1 VSLNRGI
8 PFEFQGNQSRVYSII
23 GSCAEL
29 CACLFLGLQML
40 FAPPEAD
47 CQAGTPGTE
56 FSVHIRPEDFIIPIC
71 HEGMNRS
78 QVLYLVLHGLKRGY
92 TLPGQERVCV
102 PHGAESGFDPHAVSA
117 VMQLL
122 FVPSLQKRSHRP
134 LLSVVHATRTH
145 THAHF
150 RSLHSIG
157 YVFCVPGLR
166 ACILVVVQAYADINE
181 ENVIAYIH
189 GKCWPRGSGGDWVS
203 TCCCVCML
211 ACMCMLVFHV

>member
-1 VSLNRGI
+1 MCERYTLFRKACCVFIGTRVEL
-8 PFEFQGNQSRVYSII
+8 QGNQPRVYSMIQV
-23 GSCAEL
+23 L
-29 CACLFLGLQML
+29 CITVCLFLCLQML

-122 FVPSLQKRSHRP
+122 FAPSTN
-134 LLSVVHATRTH
+134 AH
-145 THAHF
+145 TAPC
-150 RSLHSIG
+150 
-157 YVFCVPGLR
+157 YP
-166 ACILVVVQAYADINE
+166 
-181 ENVIAYIH
+181 
-189 GKCWPRGSGGDWVS
+189 
-203 TCCCVCML
+203 
-211 ACMCMLVFHV
+211 